1 MPVVPVGG
9 SRSVATAT
17 GETPYP
23 AARRDASPHH
33 MADPVVV
40 ATVDDLQ
47 RAVEA
52 VKRTVRKAK
61 REIIEDAHPAGA
73 SPRASAA
80 TRVGA
85 DDAGRPAVL
94 REGAPEEL
102 AVYGYYV
109 PRDVRGQLQ
118 PLGGLRPKCSSNQQ
132 PAAQRPVM
140 RASRP

>member
-61 REIIEDAHPAGA
+61 REIIEDAHPAREAERRREPTGER
-73 SPRASAA
+73 SNPS
-80 TRVGA
+80 
-85 DDAGRPAVL
+85 GR
-94 REGAPEEL
+94 
-102 AVYGYYV
+102 
-109 PRDVRGQLQ
+109 
-118 PLGGLRPKCSSNQQ
+118 
-132 PAAQRPVM
+132 
-140 RASRP
+140 